1 VDEDGRGVD
10 RAGRRSK
17 RFLTPLQKYEIW
29 LALLRQEVTTA
40 EAAATHRVD
49 RSTVV
54 RIREVA
60 KLGALAALSE
70 SRPGAGYPPSP
81 AHNTEPVLRD
91 TSSCS
96 CSVPTDV
103 DRAVPVEVRLTR
115 HALVRLSRVGLTG
128 SLLTGTLSR

>member
-1 VDEDGRGVD
+1 MDEDGRGVD

-54 RIREVA
+54 QIREVA

-70 SRPGAGYPPSP
+70 SRPGVRVQA
-81 AHNTEPVLRD
+81 RD
-91 TSSCS
+91 
-96 CSVPTDV
+96 
-103 DRAVPVEVRLTR
+103 AELEAAKAEIARLTETVKEL
-115 HALVRLSRVGLTG
+115 AVKLTLIQG
-128 SLLTGTLSR
+128 KGARG

>member
-1 VDEDGRGVD
+1 MDEDGRGVD
-10 RAGRRSK
+10 RASRRSK

-70 SRPGAGYPPSP
+70 SRPGAGYPPVTGTQ
-81 AHNTEPVLRD
+81 HR
-91 TSSCS
+91 TS
-96 CSVPTDV
+96 
-103 DRAVPVEVRLTR
+103 
-115 HALVRLSRVGLTG
+115 LTG
-128 SLLTGTLSR
+128 HFLLLLLSSD